1 MPSLSWVEL
10 HGAFTHMPL
19 AFLLSVPLF
28 EIGAIVFRKPEWH
41 TVSFWLLVGAVV
53 MAVPSLLTGWFTGND
68 IFLTRENA
76 QAPAIFYQH
85 RLAAFATSGLAI
97 VLLAWRIKSRDRLPK
112 HALTASILL
121 AAVTAATVGY
131 TGFLGGRLAAV
142 TAATVGYT
150 GFLGGRM
157 VFGGGSEPAS
167 ASNYV
172 PVNPAAAPAA
182 KNSGVKIPNVEPRLV
197 IAGARLF
204 KELPCQSCHRMEGKG
219 GTSGPDLTHEAQRHA
234 DIQWQIEHLKN
245 PQKMKPNSD
254 MPPFDHLS
262 AAELKALAA
271 YLVTRK

>member
-131 TGFLGGRLAAV
+131 TGFLGGR
-142 TAATVGYT
+142 
-150 GFLGGRM
+150 M

-204 KELPCQSCHRMEGKG
+204 KELPASRATAWK
-219 GTSGPDLTHEAQRHA
+219 AR
-234 DIQWQIEHLKN
+234 
-245 PQKMKPNSD
+245 
-254 MPPFDHLS
+254 
-262 AAELKALAA
+262 AA
-271 YLVTRK
+271 RRGRI